1 MVHWLSVPCLTEE
14 ELGLESRQ
22 GLPKMALL
30 VSESARGKNHL
41 PSQPSVRWVC
51 TGLPAPGFR
60 LQALGPRQPLLT
72 SVKIQRFLGPSPLPF
87 TRLC

>member
-1 MVHWLSVPCLTEE
+1 MVHWLSIPCLTKE

-41 PSQPSVRWVC
+41 PSQPSVRWGC
-51 TGLPAPGFR
+51 TG
-60 LQALGPRQPLLT
+60 LQALGSRQPLLT

-87 TRLC
+87 TRLR